1 MSSALIIDKTSFLH
15 KTSNI
20 YGKVKIGSFSSIW
33 PNVVIRSEMHEVII
47 GSHTNIQDFSMVHV
61 GSSTGTYI
69 GDYCSITH
77 HCTIHGC
84 IIEDNCLIGINS
96 TIMDGARI
104 GKNSIVAGGSFVK
117 EGMQIPENSVVMG
130 VPASVKKN
138 KNNFIQNRF
147 NAFMYEIN
155 GQAYSKGEYRAWE
168 GKTFQKKAEKQM
180 KLIIDEFEK
189 INNV

>member
-1 MSSALIIDKTSFLH
+1 
-15 KTSNI
+15 
-20 YGKVKIGSFSSIW
+20 
-33 PNVVIRSEMHEVII
+33 
-47 GSHTNIQDFSMVHV
+47 
-61 GSSTGTYI
+61 
-69 GDYCSITH
+69 
-77 HCTIHGC
+77 
-84 IIEDNCLIGINS
+84 
-96 TIMDGARI
+96 
-104 GKNSIVAGGSFVK
+104 
-117 EGMQIPENSVVMG
+117 MQIPENSVVMG